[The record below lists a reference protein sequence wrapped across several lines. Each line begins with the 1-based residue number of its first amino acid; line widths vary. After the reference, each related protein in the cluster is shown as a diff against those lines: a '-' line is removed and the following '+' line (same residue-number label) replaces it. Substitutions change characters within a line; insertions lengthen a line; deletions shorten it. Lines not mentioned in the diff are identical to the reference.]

1 MVRILIEALS
11 SSILFCFLSLL
22 GLVFFRARE
31 RTVDRAM
38 LVLTAFAS
46 GLLVGVSFLYALP
59 RALEQ
64 TGFVTGGAEVVFSV
78 ALLGTLVCFILE
90 RVFYWRHLHEG
101 ISEIIPFTKINIL
114 GDALHYFI
122 IGASLAA
129 AYSVMGDAGLAVFL
143 AFLVHAIPQELS
155 DSAQLLHGGAGKW
168 RMTGLNFIS
177 SFFTVVGVVIFY
189 SLFDLTVVGPY
200 LLAFTAGA
208 MLYIGIVDITPRLRL
223 EELRNRSVIQLS
235 FFIVAILIVQGLKIL
250 TA

>member
-1 MVRILIEALS
+1 VKILIEALI
-11 SSILFCFLSLL
+11 SSIVLSSLSLL
-22 GLVFFRARE
+22 GLVFFRFRE
-31 RTVDRAM
+31 KTVDAIM
-38 LVLTAFAS
+38 LALTAFAS

-59 RALEQ
+59 MALEK

-78 ALLGTLVCFILE
+78 TLLGALVCFILE

-101 ISEIIPFTKINIL
+101 ISEIMPFTKINLL

-122 IGASLAA
+122 VGAGLAA
-129 AYSVMGDAGLAVFL
+129 AYSVMGGEGLAVFL
-143 AFLVHAIPQELS
+143 AFLVHTIPQELS

-168 RMTGLNFIS
+168 RVVGLNFGS
-177 SFFTVVGVVIFY
+177 SSLVILGVIIFY

-208 MLYIGIVDITPRLRL
+208 MMYIGIVDITPRLRL
-223 EELRNRSVIQLS
+223 EELRNRSIIQLA
-235 FFIVAILIVQGLKIL
+235 FFILAVLLVQGVKIL